1 MFTNNFSSVCRK
13 IAAEPPRGLMNGIEV
28 NGFGKPGPDSDGNL
42 ESQPFPNL
50 PPTTWPDSGSVS
62 TIWPSVFP
70 EQNVSPSEQNSSTN
84 ATPEPTQEIIETQSS
99 EMEAKLGNVLDR
111 ADNDKT
117 ESDNNTDSEDKQEKQ
132 VVDSDLNTVNKDTSV
147 SSDESDS
154 NVNKDVVLTDTHSDS
169 ETVKQEENLDKV
181 DTCEHSAEKTDD
193 STEDIVSKE
202 TNTLSDTAEVSSLK
216 TEENEEQQHLEV

>member
-70 EQNVSPSEQNSSTN
+70 EQNVSLSEQNSSTN
-84 ATPEPTQEIIETQSS
+84 ATPEPTQENIETQSS
-99 EMEAKLGNVLDR
+99 EMEVKLGNVLDR

-117 ESDNNTDSEDKQEKQ
+117 GSDNNTDSEDKQEKQ

-169 ETVKQEENLDKV
+169 ETVKQEKNV

-193 STEDIVSKE
+193 STEDSVSKE